1 MRDRGVAHMGIGY
14 GQGED
19 RVKTAVTRAIESP
32 LLETTVAGAKAI
44 LLNVTGGYDLGMME
58 AAEAANQIESIAD
71 KDAIIIFGTAIKE
84 EMQEEISITVI
95 ATGFENSR
103 GNYMQQDASEL
114 EQQVAEDAAEP
125 AQTGRQT
132 MSDILKKMD
141 EDTAPSSFRIPSF
154 LNK

>member
-1 MRDRGVAHMGIGY
+1 
-14 GQGED
+14 
-19 RVKTAVTRAIESP
+19 
-32 LLETTVAGAKAI
+32 
-44 LLNVTGGYDLGMME
+44 
-58 AAEAANQIESIAD
+58 
-71 KDAIIIFGTAIKE
+71 
-84 EMQEEISITVI
+84 
-95 ATGFENSR
+95 
-103 GNYMQQDASEL
+103 MQQDASEL